1 MLRTVPNANMVVKIK
16 LRVQRSAGQAT
27 LTCRCLTKATKPL
40 RVKHTCVVH
49 VYTQQNTQQGTKLC
63 KNFFLP
69 PMRIGREKLIEKKR
83 IKESL
88 PGSGCLACS
97 LSVLHT
103 NNGPCASEALAFHEH
118 LAFPVVIRYTSS
130 NFPIAHLPH
139 LSAGNYSSQP
149 STPFSPTNRC
159 PLCLKGSSSTH
170 YAPPFLALSHIH
182 SRHGVPVL

>member
-1 MLRTVPNANMVVKIK
+1 M
-16 LRVQRSAGQAT
+16 
-27 LTCRCLTKATKPL
+27 TCRCLTKATKPL

-63 KNFFLP
+63 KNFFQPPPLP
-69 PMRIGREKLIEKKR
+69 PSNRPRKINIKKAHKRKLTWVWVSPLLYR
-83 IKESL
+83 
-88 PGSGCLACS
+88 S

-149 STPFSPTNRC
+149 PFTRTFNNKEFFFSF
-159 PLCLKGSSSTH
+159 PL
-170 YAPPFLALSHIH
+170 FFF
-182 SRHGVPVL
+182 